1 MSDFVSTGAFAVLA
15 PDVHQ
20 ARDLVPPV
28 PCDASVRQFAQARAS
43 VSLPAAAGL
52 AEPAERRVIASDEAQ
67 LAERFRKGD
76 RAAFAELVRRHQR
89 IAYAVVWRV
98 VRNDEDA
105 KDIAQAAFV
114 RAWQSADT
122 FRGDASFRTWVLRIA
137 SNLALNHVR
146 DRGRWRADP
155 LDDNAG
161 DAAPLAT
168 ELLGDAETQAQVARA
183 IETLPPRQRLVVEL
197 RVQEG
202 LSFAEVAEATA
213 SSENA
218 AKANFHHALKRL
230 RALLAPPAH

>member
-1 MSDFVSTGAFAVLA
+1 MSDFATTGAFADLASDVPDARELASPLFGA
-15 PDVHQ
+15 PDAHS
-20 ARDLVPPV
+20 APPPRSAGFAPLAVPQ
-28 PCDASVRQFAQARAS
+28 S
-43 VSLPAAAGL
+43 AGT
-52 AEPAERRVIASDEAQ
+52 ERRVIPSDEA
-67 LAERFRKGD
+67 LLTERFRKGD

-89 IAYAVVWRV
+89 TAFAVVWRM

-114 RAWQSADT
+114 RAWQSADS

-137 SNLALNHVR
+137 GNLALNHVR

-168 ELLGDAETQAQVARA
+168 EVLGDAETQAQVARA

-213 SSENA
+213 SSEDA

-230 RALLAPPAH
+230 RALLAPTAH

>member
-1 MSDFVSTGAFAVLA
+1 MSDFATTGAFADLA
-15 PDVHQ
+15 SNVPD
-20 ARDLVPPV
+20 ARDLAPPLFGAT
-28 PCDASVRQFAQARAS
+28 DAPSAGSTRS
-43 VSLPAAAGL
+43 AGL
-52 AEPAERRVIASDEAQ
+52 APLAVPQRACTEPRVIASDEA
-67 LAERFRKGD
+67 LLTERFRKGD

-89 IAYAVVWRV
+89 TAFAVVWRV

-114 RAWQSADT
+114 RAWQNADS

-137 SNLALNHVR
+137 GNLALNHVR

-168 ELLGDAETQAQVARA
+168 EVLGDAETQAQVARA

-213 SSENA
+213 SSEDA

-230 RALLAPPAH
+230 RALLAPTAH